1 LAFFQQRTSWKIG
14 TATASNGFH
23 ASAFENSA
31 ICQYNQQIGAAEKLI
46 LADPLFIL
54 SCANSQS
61 SNLKQVNNNMDLKS
75 KSRKKTRPPHNNIQ
89 TIYEVERLWD
99 CVFHFNVTF

>member
-1 LAFFQQRTSWKIG
+1 VQIRLAFFQQRASWKIG
-14 TATASNGFH
+14 TATARNGFH
-23 ASAFENSA
+23 ASVFENSA
-31 ICQYNQQIGAAEKLI
+31 ICQYNQQFGAAEKLI

-75 KSRKKTRPPHNNIQ
+75 KSHQKNSKT
-89 TIYEVERLWD
+89 
-99 CVFHFNVTF
+99 FNHITLDKLYIK